1 MQDSDTRPPGVR
13 PRDVWTVVWVVLL
26 VAAGLFVLYEIRRIL
41 VWLLVAGFLAAVL
54 SPAVSILERR
64 GLRRGVAVAAV
75 TIGLVLIVGALLYVF
90 VRPLAAQSIEFAQDL
105 PETVDRIQ
113 RAPLVRQALERF
125 NIEQRVDQASPEL
138 PQRLLGLSGP
148 LVSAFASVAAFLVAL
163 ISVVVLAV
171 FLLIY
176 GPQFVDAGLALVG
189 ERAKRER
196 LRRLGGRSLQAVSG
210 WVAGN
215 VVTSIVAGIVTTV
228 VLLIAGVPYGVLLGL
243 WVAFADLIPLVGATL
258 GAIPAVII
266 AFTVSIPVGIAII
279 IFFVLYQQFE
289 NHVLQPAVYGKTI
302 KLNPFLVL
310 LAVLVGVE
318 LAGFLGALLALP
330 VAGIIQ
336 IVVLDVLDERRGDI
350 ESPTPDAT
358 DGRSQGGGELVGEPT
373 AAGDD
378 PDPP

>member
-1 MQDSDTRPPGVR
+1 MHDSDAPQRVR
-13 PRDVWTVVWVVLL
+13 PRDVWTVVWVVLV
-26 VAAGLFVLYEIRRIL
+26 VAAGLFVLYEIRRII
-41 VWLLVAGFLAAVL
+41 VWLLVAGFVAAVL

-64 GLRRGVAVAAV
+64 GFPRGLAVAAV

-90 VRPLAAQSIEFAQDL
+90 VRPLASQSIEFAQNL

-125 NIEQRVDQASPEL
+125 NLEQTVEQASPEL

-176 GPQFVDAGLALVG
+176 GPQFGATGLALVG
-189 ERAKRER
+189 ERLKQER

-215 VVTSIVAGIVTTV
+215 VLTSIVAGIATTI

-266 AFTVSIPVGIAII
+266 AFTVSVPVGIAVV

-336 IVVLDVLDERRGDI
+336 IVVLDVLDERGGDLG
-350 ESPTPDAT
+350 SPAPETTA
-358 DGRSQGGGELVGEPT
+358 GEPDGE
-373 AAGDD
+373 GDLVAD
-378 PDPP
+378 PSGDGG

>member
-1 MQDSDTRPPGVR
+1 MQDRDARPPGVR
-13 PRDVWTVVWVVLL
+13 PRDVWTVVWVVLV
-26 VAAGLFVLYEIRRIL
+26 VAAGLVVLYEIRRIL

-75 TIGLVLIVGALLYVF
+75 TIGLVLILGALLYVF

-125 NIEQRVDQASPEL
+125 NLEQRVDQASPEL
-138 PQRLLGLSGP
+138 PQRLIGLSGP
-148 LVSAFASVAAFLVAL
+148 LVSAFASAAAFLVAL

-189 ERAKRER
+189 EPARRER

-215 VVTSIVAGIVTTV
+215 VVTSIVAGIATTL

-266 AFTVSIPVGIAII
+266 AFTVSIPVGIAVI

-336 IVVLDVLDERRGDI
+336 IVVLDVLHERRGDV
-350 ESPTPDAT
+350 ESPTPDTT
-358 DGRSQGGGELVGEPT
+358 DGRSHDGGELVGEAT

-378 PDPP
+378 PNSS

>member
-1 MQDSDTRPPGVR
+1 MRDSDARPQGVR
-13 PRDVWTVVWVVLL
+13 PRDVWTVVWVVLV

-41 VWLLVAGFLAAVL
+41 VWLLVAGFVAAVL

-64 GLRRGVAVAAV
+64 GFRRGLAVAAV
-75 TIGLVLIVGALLYVF
+75 TIGLVLIIGALLYVF
-90 VRPLAAQSIEFAQDL
+90 VRPLVSQSIEFAQNL

-125 NIEQRVDQASPEL
+125 NLEQRVEQASPEL

-148 LVSAFASVAAFLVAL
+148 LVSAFASLAAFLVAL

-176 GPQFVDAGLALVG
+176 GPQFAATGLAVVG
-189 ERAKRER
+189 ERAKQER

-215 VVTSIVAGIVTTV
+215 VLTSIVAGIATTV
-228 VLLIAGVPYGVLLGL
+228 VLLLTGVPYGGLLGL

-258 GAIPAVII
+258 GAIPAIII
-266 AFTVSIPVGIAII
+266 AFTVSIPVGIAVV

-336 IVVLDVLDERRGDI
+336 IVVLDVLDERGGDLG
-350 ESPTPDAT
+350 SPTPETTAGEPDGEGDLVADPPG
-358 DGRSQGGGELVGEPT
+358 DGR
-373 AAGDD
+373 
-378 PDPP
+378 

>member
-1 MQDSDTRPPGVR
+1 MRDSDEHPQGVR
-13 PRDVWTVVWVVLL
+13 PRDVWTVVWVVLV

-41 VWLLVAGFLAAVL
+41 VWLLVAGFVAAVL

-64 GLRRGVAVAAV
+64 GFRRGLAVAAV
-75 TIGLVLIVGALLYVF
+75 TIGLVLIIGALLYVF
-90 VRPLAAQSIEFAQDL
+90 VRPLVTQSIEFAQNL

-125 NIEQRVDQASPEL
+125 NLEQRVEQASPEL

-148 LVSAFASVAAFLVAL
+148 LVSAFASLAAFLVAL

-176 GPQFVDAGLALVG
+176 GPQFAATGLALVG
-189 ERAKRER
+189 ERVKQER

-215 VVTSIVAGIVTTV
+215 VLTSIVAGIATTV
-228 VLLIAGVPYGVLLGL
+228 VLLLIGVPYGGLLGL

-258 GAIPAVII
+258 GAIPAIII
-266 AFTVSIPVGIAII
+266 AFTVSIPVGIAVL
-279 IFFVLYQQFE
+279 IFFVVYQQFE

-336 IVVLDVLDERRGDI
+336 IVVLDVVDARGGDLGA
-350 ESPTPDAT
+350 PTAEPT
-358 DGRSQGGGELVGEPT
+358 DGESNGEGDLV
-373 AAGDD
+373 A
-378 PDPP
+378 DPPRDRG

>member
-1 MQDSDTRPPGVR
+1 MRDSDARPRGVR
-13 PRDVWTVVWVVLL
+13 PRDVWTVVWVVL
-26 VAAGLFVLYEIRRIL
+26 VVVAGLFVLYEIRRIL

-64 GLRRGVAVAAV
+64 GFRRGLAVAAV
-75 TIGLVLIVGALLYVF
+75 TIGLVLIIGALLYVF
-90 VRPLAAQSIEFAQDL
+90 VRPLVSQSIEFAENL

-125 NIEQRVDQASPEL
+125 NIQQRVEQASPEL

-148 LVSAFASVAAFLVAL
+148 LVSAFASLAAFLVAL

-176 GPQFVDAGLALVG
+176 GPQFVDTGVALVG
-189 ERAKRER
+189 ERTKRER

-215 VVTSIVAGIVTTV
+215 VLTSIVAGVATTV
-228 VLLIAGVPYGVLLGL
+228 VLLLTGVPYGVLLGL

-258 GAIPAVII
+258 GAIPAIII
-266 AFTVSIPVGIAII
+266 AFTVSVPVGIAVV

-336 IVVLDVLDERRGDI
+336 IVVLDVLDERGRDLGA
-350 ESPTPDAT
+350 PTPETT
-358 DGRSQGGGELVGEPT
+358 DGESDGEGDLV
-373 AAGDD
+373 
-378 PDPP
+378 DPPRDRG

>member
-1 MQDSDTRPPGVR
+1 MRDSEEHPQGVR
-13 PRDVWTVVWVVLL
+13 PRDVWTVVWVVLV

-41 VWLLVAGFLAAVL
+41 VWLLVAGFVAAVL

-64 GLRRGVAVAAV
+64 GFRRGLAVAAV
-75 TIGLVLIVGALLYVF
+75 MIGLVLIVGALLYVF
-90 VRPLAAQSIEFAQDL
+90 VRPLASQSIDFAQNL

-125 NIEQRVDQASPEL
+125 NLEQTVEQASPEL

-163 ISVVVLAV
+163 ISVLVLAV

-176 GPQFVDAGLALVG
+176 GPQFVHTGVALVG
-189 ERAKRER
+189 QRAEQER

-215 VVTSIVAGIVTTV
+215 VLTSIVAGIATTV

-266 AFTVSIPVGIAII
+266 AFTVSVPVGIAVV

-336 IVVLDVLDERRGDI
+336 IVVLDVIDERGGDFG
-350 ESPTPDAT
+350 SPAPETTA
-358 DGRSQGGGELVGEPT
+358 GEPDGE
-373 AAGDD
+373 GDLVAN
-378 PDPP
+378 PPGDGG

>member
-1 MQDSDTRPPGVR
+1 MHDSDARPPGVR
-13 PRDVWTVVWVVLL
+13 PRDVWTVVWVVL
-26 VAAGLFVLYEIRRIL
+26 VVVAGLFVLYEIRRIL

-75 TIGLVLIVGALLYVF
+75 TIGLVLVVGTLLYVF
-90 VRPLAAQSIEFAQDL
+90 VRPLAAQSIEFAQNL

-125 NIEQRVDQASPEL
+125 NLEQRVDEASPEL

-163 ISVVVLAV
+163 ISVVVLTV

-176 GPQFVDAGLALVG
+176 APQFVDTGLALVG
-189 ERAKRER
+189 ERANRER

-215 VVTSIVAGIVTTV
+215 VVTSIVAGIATTV

-266 AFTVSIPVGIAII
+266 AFTVSIPVGIAVI

-302 KLNPFLVL
+302 RLNPFLVL

-336 IVVLDVLDERRGDI
+336 IVVLDVLDERRGDV
-350 ESPTPDAT
+350 ESPTPDTT
-358 DGRSQGGGELVGEPT
+358 DARSRDARELVGEPT

-378 PDPP
+378 ADPS

>member
-1 MQDSDTRPPGVR
+1 MQDNQAPPPGVR
-13 PRDVWTVVWVVLL
+13 PRDVWTVVWVVLA
-26 VAAGLFVLYEIRRIL
+26 VAAGLFVLYEIRRLL
-41 VWLLVAGFLAAVL
+41 VWLLVAAFVAAVL

-75 TIGLVLIVGALLYVF
+75 TIGLVLIIGALMYVF
-90 VRPLAAQSIEFAQDL
+90 VRPLAAQSIEFAQNL
-105 PETVDRIQ
+105 PETVDRIRQ
-113 RAPLVRQALERF
+113 APLIRQAFERF
-125 NIEQRVDQASPEL
+125 NIQQSVEQASPEL

-148 LVSAFASVAAFLVAL
+148 LVSAFASAAAFLVAL
-163 ISVVVLAV
+163 ISVIVLAV

-176 GPQFVDAGLALVG
+176 GPQFVDTGLTLVG
-189 ERAKRER
+189 RRADRER

-215 VVTSIVAGIVTTV
+215 VLTSIVAGIATTV

-266 AFTVSIPVGIAII
+266 GFTVSVPVGIAVL

-336 IVVLDVLDERRGDI
+336 IVVLDVLDERDGGLGGA
-350 ESPTPDAT
+350 TPVSADDGGHAEDDVVAEPPG
-358 DGRSQGGGELVGEPT
+358 DGR
-373 AAGDD
+373 
-378 PDPP
+378 

>member
-1 MQDSDTRPPGVR
+1 MRDSDARPRGVR
-13 PRDVWTVVWVVLL
+13 PRDVWTVVWVVLV

-41 VWLLVAGFLAAVL
+41 VWLLVAGFVAAVL

-64 GLRRGVAVAAV
+64 GFRRGLAVAVV
-75 TIGLVLIVGALLYVF
+75 TIGLVLIIGALLYVF
-90 VRPLAAQSIEFAQDL
+90 VRPLVSQSIEFAQNL

-125 NIEQRVDQASPEL
+125 NIQQRVEQASPEL

-148 LVSAFASVAAFLVAL
+148 LVSAFASLAAFLVAL

-176 GPQFVDAGLALVG
+176 GPQFADTGLALVG
-189 ERAKRER
+189 ERAKQER

-215 VVTSIVAGIVTTV
+215 VLTSIVAGIATTV
-228 VLLIAGVPYGVLLGL
+228 VLLLTGVPYGVLLGL

-258 GAIPAVII
+258 GAIPAIII
-266 AFTVSIPVGIAII
+266 AFTVSIPVGIAVV

-336 IVVLDVLDERRGDI
+336 IVVLDVVDERGGDLGA
-350 ESPTPDAT
+350 PTPEPT
-358 DGRSQGGGELVGEPT
+358 DGESDGEGDLV
-373 AAGDD
+373 A
-378 PDPP
+378 DPPRDRG

>member
-1 MQDSDTRPPGVR
+1 MRDSDARPQGVR
-13 PRDVWTVVWVVLL
+13 PRDVWTVVWVVLV

-41 VWLLVAGFLAAVL
+41 VWLLVAGFVAAVL

-64 GLRRGVAVAAV
+64 GFRRGLAVAAV
-75 TIGLVLIVGALLYVF
+75 TIGLVLIIGALLYVF
-90 VRPLAAQSIEFAQDL
+90 VRPLVSQSIEFAENL

-125 NIEQRVDQASPEL
+125 NIQQRVEQASPEL

-148 LVSAFASVAAFLVAL
+148 LVSAFASLAAFLVAL

-176 GPQFVDAGLALVG
+176 GPQFVDTGVALVG
-189 ERAKRER
+189 ERTKRER
-196 LRRLGGRSLQAVSG
+196 LRRLGGRSLQAVSA

-215 VVTSIVAGIVTTV
+215 VLTSIVPGVATSV
-228 VLLIAGVPYGVLLGL
+228 VLLLTGVPYGVLLGL

-258 GAIPAVII
+258 GAIPAIII
-266 AFTVSIPVGIAII
+266 AFTVSVPVGIAVV

-336 IVVLDVLDERRGDI
+336 IVVLDVLDERGRDLGA
-350 ESPTPDAT
+350 PTPDT
-358 DGRSQGGGELVGEPT
+358 TNGESVGE
-373 AAGDD
+373 GDLV
-378 PDPP
+378 DPPRDRG

>member
-1 MQDSDTRPPGVR
+1 MADSDPRPRGVR
-13 PRDVWTVVWVVLL
+13 PRDVWTVVWVVLV

-41 VWLLVAGFLAAVL
+41 VWLLVAGFVAAVL

-64 GLRRGVAVAAV
+64 GLRRGLAVAAV
-75 TIGLVLIVGALLYVF
+75 TIGLVLIVGGLLYVF
-90 VRPLAAQSIEFAQDL
+90 VRPLASQSIEFAQNL

-125 NIEQRVDQASPEL
+125 NLAQSVEQASPEL

-148 LVSAFASVAAFLVAL
+148 LFSAFASVAAFLVAL

-176 GPQFVDAGLALVG
+176 GPQFVDTGLALVG
-189 ERAKRER
+189 ERAKQER
-196 LRRLGGRSLQAVSG
+196 FRRLGGRSLQAVSG

-215 VVTSIVAGIVTTV
+215 VLTSIVAGIATTI

-266 AFTVSIPVGIAII
+266 AFTVSVPVGIAVI

-336 IVVLDVLDERRGDI
+336 IVVLDVLDDRGGDHGSAVLETADG
-350 ESPTPDAT
+350 ESEGEGDLVAGPPG
-358 DGRSQGGGELVGEPT
+358 DGG
-373 AAGDD
+373 
-378 PDPP
+378 

>member
-1 MQDSDTRPPGVR
+1 MRDSDARPQGVR
-13 PRDVWTVVWVVLL
+13 PRDVWTVVWVVLV

-41 VWLLVAGFLAAVL
+41 VWLLVAGFVAAVL

-64 GLRRGVAVAAV
+64 GFRRGLAVAAV

-90 VRPLAAQSIEFAQDL
+90 VRPLVSQSIEFAQNL

-125 NIEQRVDQASPEL
+125 NLEQRVEQASPEL

-176 GPQFVDAGLALVG
+176 GPQFADTGLALVG
-189 ERAKRER
+189 ERVKQER

-215 VVTSIVAGIVTTV
+215 VLTSIVAGIATTV
-228 VLLIAGVPYGVLLGL
+228 VLLLTGVPYGGLLGL

-258 GAIPAVII
+258 GAIPAIII
-266 AFTVSIPVGIAII
+266 AFTVSIPVGIAVV
-279 IFFVLYQQFE
+279 IFFVVYQQFE

-336 IVVLDVLDERRGDI
+336 IVVLDVLDERGRNLGA
-350 ESPTPDAT
+350 PTPEAM
-358 DGRSQGGGELVGEPT
+358 DGESDGEGDLV
-373 AAGDD
+373 A
-378 PDPP
+378 DPPRDRG

>member
-1 MQDSDTRPPGVR
+1 MQGSDARPPRVR
-13 PRDVWTVVWVVLL
+13 PRDVWTVIWVVLV
-26 VAAGLFVLYEIRRIL
+26 VAAGLLVLYEIRRIL
-41 VWLLVAGFLAAVL
+41 VWLLVAAFVAAVL

-64 GLRRGVAVAAV
+64 GLRRGLAVAVV
-75 TIGLVLIVGALLYVF
+75 TIGLVLIIGALVYLF
-90 VRPLAAQSIEFAQDL
+90 VRPLAAQSIEFAQNL
-105 PETVDRIQ
+105 PETVDRVQ
-113 RAPLVRQALERF
+113 QVPLVRQALERF
-125 NIEQRVDQASPEL
+125 NIEQSVEQASPDL

-171 FLLIY
+171 FLLLY
-176 GPQFVDAGLALVG
+176 GPQFVDTGLKLIG
-189 ERAKRER
+189 ERTKRER

-215 VVTSIVAGIVTTV
+215 VLTSVVAGIATTV

-266 AFTVSIPVGIAII
+266 AFTVSIPVGIAVI

-310 LAVLVGVE
+310 LAILVGVE

-330 VAGIIQ
+330 LAGIIQ
-336 IVVLDVLDERRGDI
+336 IVVLDVLDERGGDLGR
-350 ESPTPDAT
+350 STADAPENVRQAEGHVPADPPS
-358 DGRSQGGGELVGEPT
+358 DGR
-373 AAGDD
+373 
-378 PDPP
+378 

>member
-1 MQDSDTRPPGVR
+1 MRDSDARPQGVR
-13 PRDVWTVVWVVLL
+13 PRDVWTVVWVVLA

-41 VWLLVAGFLAAVL
+41 VWLLVAGFVAAVL

-64 GLRRGVAVAAV
+64 GFRRGLAVAAV
-75 TIGLVLIVGALLYVF
+75 TIGLVLIIGALLYVF
-90 VRPLAAQSIEFAQDL
+90 VRPLVSQSIEFAQDL

-125 NIEQRVDQASPEL
+125 NLEQRVEQASPEL

-176 GPQFVDAGLALVG
+176 GPQFAATGLALVG
-189 ERAKRER
+189 ERAKQER

-215 VVTSIVAGIVTTV
+215 VLTSIVAGIATTV
-228 VLLIAGVPYGVLLGL
+228 VLLLTGVPYGGLLGL

-258 GAIPAVII
+258 GAIPAIII
-266 AFTVSIPVGIAII
+266 AFTVSVPVGIAVV

-336 IVVLDVLDERRGDI
+336 IVVLDVLDERGGDLGA
-350 ESPTPDAT
+350 PTPATT
-358 DGRSQGGGELVGEPT
+358 DGAPDGEGDLV
-373 AAGDD
+373 A
-378 PDPP
+378 DPPRDRG

>member
-1 MQDSDTRPPGVR
+1 MRDSDPRPQGVR
-13 PRDVWTVVWVVLL
+13 PRDVWTVVWVVLV
-26 VAAGLFVLYEIRRIL
+26 VAAGVFVLYEIRRIL
-41 VWLLVAGFLAAVL
+41 VWLLVAGFVAAVL

-64 GLRRGVAVAAV
+64 GFRRGLAVAAV
-75 TIGLVLIVGALLYVF
+75 TIGLVLIIGALLYVF
-90 VRPLAAQSIEFAQDL
+90 VRPLVSQSIEFAQNL

-125 NIEQRVDQASPEL
+125 HLEQRVEQASPEL

-176 GPQFVDAGLALVG
+176 GPQFAATGLALVG
-189 ERAKRER
+189 ERVKQER

-215 VVTSIVAGIVTTV
+215 VLTSIVAGIATTV
-228 VLLIAGVPYGVLLGL
+228 VLLLTGVPYGGLLGL

-258 GAIPAVII
+258 GAIPAIII
-266 AFTVSIPVGIAII
+266 AFTVSIPVGIAVV
-279 IFFVLYQQFE
+279 IFFVVYQQFE

-336 IVVLDVLDERRGDI
+336 IVVLDVLDERGRALGA
-350 ESPTPDAT
+350 PTPETT
-358 DGRSQGGGELVGEPT
+358 DGESDGEGDLV
-373 AAGDD
+373 A
-378 PDPP
+378 DPPRDRG

>member
-1 MQDSDTRPPGVR
+1 MPDSDERPQGVR
-13 PRDVWTVVWVVLL
+13 PRDVWTVVWVVLV

-41 VWLLVAGFLAAVL
+41 VWLLVAGFVAAVL

-64 GLRRGVAVAAV
+64 GFRRGLAVAAV
-75 TIGLVLIVGALLYVF
+75 TIGLVLIIGALLYVF
-90 VRPLAAQSIEFAQDL
+90 VRPLVTQSIEFAQNL

-125 NIEQRVDQASPEL
+125 NLEQRVEQASPEL

-148 LVSAFASVAAFLVAL
+148 LVSAFASLAAFLVAL

-176 GPQFVDAGLALVG
+176 GPQFSATGLALVG
-189 ERAKRER
+189 ERVKQER

-215 VVTSIVAGIVTTV
+215 VLTSIVAGVATTV
-228 VLLIAGVPYGVLLGL
+228 VLLLIGVPYGGLLGL

-258 GAIPAVII
+258 GAIPAIII
-266 AFTVSIPVGIAII
+266 AFTVSIPVGIAVL
-279 IFFVLYQQFE
+279 IFFVVYQQFE

-336 IVVLDVLDERRGDI
+336 IVVLDVVDARGGDLGA
-350 ESPTPDAT
+350 PTAEPT
-358 DGRSQGGGELVGEPT
+358 DGEAGGEGDLV
-373 AAGDD
+373 A
-378 PDPP
+378 DPPRDRG

>member
-1 MQDSDTRPPGVR
+1 MRDSDARPPAVR
-13 PRDVWTVVWVVLL
+13 PRDVWTVVWVVLV

-41 VWLLVAGFLAAVL
+41 VWLLVAGFVAAVL

-64 GLRRGVAVAAV
+64 GFRRGLAVAVV
-75 TIGLVLIVGALLYVF
+75 TIGLVLIIGALLYVF
-90 VRPLAAQSIEFAQDL
+90 VRPLVSQSIEFAQNL

-125 NIEQRVDQASPEL
+125 NLEQRVEQASPEL

-176 GPQFVDAGLALVG
+176 GPQFADTGLALVG
-189 ERAKRER
+189 ERVKQER

-215 VVTSIVAGIVTTV
+215 VLTSIVAGIATTV
-228 VLLIAGVPYGVLLGL
+228 VLLLTGVPYGGLLGL

-258 GAIPAVII
+258 GAIPAIII
-266 AFTVSIPVGIAII
+266 AFTVSVPVGIAVV
-279 IFFVLYQQFE
+279 IFFIVYQQFE

-336 IVVLDVLDERRGDI
+336 IVVLDVLDERGEDVGV
-350 ESPTPDAT
+350 PTPETT
-358 DGRSQGGGELVGEPT
+358 DGESDGE
-373 AAGDD
+373 GDVVA
-378 PDPP
+378 DPPRDRG

>member
-1 MQDSDTRPPGVR
+1 MRDSDARPQGVR
-13 PRDVWTVVWVVLL
+13 PRDVWTVVWVVLA

-41 VWLLVAGFLAAVL
+41 VWLLVAGFVAAVL

-64 GLRRGVAVAAV
+64 GLRRGLAVAVV
-75 TIGLVLIVGALLYVF
+75 TIGLVLIIGALLYVF
-90 VRPLAAQSIEFAQDL
+90 VRPLVSQSIEFAQNL

-125 NIEQRVDQASPEL
+125 NLEQRVEQASPEL

-176 GPQFVDAGLALVG
+176 GPQFAATGLALVG
-189 ERAKRER
+189 ERAKQER

-215 VVTSIVAGIVTTV
+215 VLTSIVAGIATTV
-228 VLLIAGVPYGVLLGL
+228 VLLLTGVPYGGLLGL

-258 GAIPAVII
+258 GAIPAIII
-266 AFTVSIPVGIAII
+266 AFTVSVPVGIAVV

-336 IVVLDVLDERRGDI
+336 IVVLDVLDERGGDLGA
-350 ESPTPDAT
+350 PTPATTDDAP
-358 DGRSQGGGELVGEPT
+358 DGEGDLV
-373 AAGDD
+373 A
-378 PDPP
+378 DPPRDRG

>member
-1 MQDSDTRPPGVR
+1 MQDRDSRPQGVR
-13 PRDVWTVVWVVLL
+13 PRDVWTVVWVVLV

-41 VWLLVAGFLAAVL
+41 VWLLVAGFVAAVL

-64 GLRRGVAVAAV
+64 GFRRGLAVAAV

-90 VRPLAAQSIEFAQDL
+90 VRPLASQSIEFAQDL

-125 NIEQRVDQASPEL
+125 NLEQSVEQASPEL

-176 GPQFVDAGLALVG
+176 GPQFVDTSLALVG
-189 ERAKRER
+189 ERAKQAR

-215 VVTSIVAGIVTTV
+215 VLTSIVAGIATTV
-228 VLLIAGVPYGVLLGL
+228 VLLITGVPYGVLLGL

-266 AFTVSIPVGIAII
+266 AFTVSVPVGIAVVV
-279 IFFVLYQQFE
+279 FFVLYQQFE

-336 IVVLDVLDERRGDI
+336 IVVFDVLDERGGDLGSAI
-350 ESPTPDAT
+350 PETT
-358 DGRSQGGGELVGEPT
+358 DGEP
-373 AAGDD
+373 DD
-378 PDPP
+378 EGRRP

>member
-1 MQDSDTRPPGVR
+1 MEDSRARPPGVR
-13 PRDVWTVVWVVLL
+13 PRDVWTVVWVVLA
-26 VAAGLFVLYEIRRIL
+26 VAAGLFVLFEIRRIL
-41 VWLLVAGFLAAVL
+41 VWLLVAAFVAAVL

-64 GLRRGVAVAAV
+64 GLRRGIAVAVV
-75 TIGLVLIVGALLYVF
+75 TIGLVLIIGALLYLF
-90 VRPLAAQSIEFAQDL
+90 VRPLVAQSIEFAQNL

-113 RAPLVRQALERF
+113 RAPFVRQVLERF
-125 NIEQRVDQASPEL
+125 NIDQSVQRVSPEL

-148 LVSAFASVAAFLVAL
+148 LVSAFASVAEFLVAL
-163 ISVVVLAV
+163 ISIVVLAV

-176 GPQFVDAGLALVG
+176 GPRFVDTGLTLVG
-189 ERAKRER
+189 EGAKRER
-196 LRRLGGRSLQAVSG
+196 LRRVGTRSLQAVSG

-215 VVTSIVAGIVTTV
+215 VLTSIVAGVATTV

-266 AFTVSIPVGIAII
+266 AFTVSVPVGIAVI

-310 LAVLVGVE
+310 LAVLVGIE

-330 VAGIIQ
+330 IAGIIQ
-336 IVVLDVLDERRGDI
+336 IVILDVLDERGGGLGSPSAESPADMDGRPRGD
-350 ESPTPDAT
+350 
-358 DGRSQGGGELVGEPT
+358 L
-373 AAGDD
+373 AA
-378 PDPP
+378 DPPGDAR

>member
-1 MQDSDTRPPGVR
+1 MQDSDARPPGVR

-26 VAAGLFVLYEIRRIL
+26 VAGGLFVLYEIRRIL

-215 VVTSIVAGIVTTV
+215 VVTSIVAGIATTV

-266 AFTVSIPVGIAII
+266 AFTVSIPVGIAVI

-336 IVVLDVLDERRGDI
+336 IVVIDVLHERRGDI

-358 DGRSQGGGELVGEPT
+358 DGRSLGGGELVGEPT

>member
-1 MQDSDTRPPGVR
+1 MHDSQAPPPGVR
-13 PRDVWTVVWVVLL
+13 PRDVWTVVWVVLA

-41 VWLLVAGFLAAVL
+41 VWLLVAAFVAAVL

-75 TIGLVLIVGALLYVF
+75 TIGLVLIIGALLYVF
-90 VRPLAAQSIEFAQDL
+90 VRPLAAQSIEFAHNL
-105 PETVDRIQ
+105 PETVDRIRQ
-113 RAPLVRQALERF
+113 APLIRQAFERF
-125 NIEQRVDQASPEL
+125 NIQQSVEQASPEL

-148 LVSAFASVAAFLVAL
+148 LVSAFASAAAFLVAF
-163 ISVVVLAV
+163 ISVIVLAV

-176 GPQFVDAGLALVG
+176 GPQFVDTGLTLVG
-189 ERAKRER
+189 DRADRER

-215 VVTSIVAGIVTTV
+215 VLTSIVAGIATTV
-228 VLLIAGVPYGVLLGL
+228 VLLITGVPYGVLLGL

-266 AFTVSIPVGIAII
+266 GFTVSVPVGIAVL

-336 IVVLDVLDERRGDI
+336 IVVLDVLDERDEGLGGA
-350 ESPTPDAT
+350 TPVSAEDGSDAENDLVVEPPG
-358 DGRSQGGGELVGEPT
+358 DGR
-373 AAGDD
+373 
-378 PDPP
+378 

>member
-1 MQDSDTRPPGVR
+1 MRDSDARPQGVR
-13 PRDVWTVVWVVLL
+13 PRDVWTVVWVVLA

-41 VWLLVAGFLAAVL
+41 VWLLVAGFVAAVL

-64 GLRRGVAVAAV
+64 GLRRGLAVAVV
-75 TIGLVLIVGALLYVF
+75 TIGLVLIIGALLYVF
-90 VRPLAAQSIEFAQDL
+90 VRPLVSQSIEFAQNL

-125 NIEQRVDQASPEL
+125 NLEQRVEQASPEL

-176 GPQFVDAGLALVG
+176 GPQFAATGLALVG
-189 ERAKRER
+189 ERAKQER

-215 VVTSIVAGIVTTV
+215 VLTSIVAGIATTV
-228 VLLIAGVPYGVLLGL
+228 VLLLTGVPYGGLLGL

-258 GAIPAVII
+258 GAIPAIII
-266 AFTVSIPVGIAII
+266 AFTVSVPVGIAVV

-336 IVVLDVLDERRGDI
+336 IVVLDVLDERGRDLGA
-350 ESPTPDAT
+350 PTPETT
-358 DGRSQGGGELVGEPT
+358 DGESDGE
-373 AAGDD
+373 GDLIA
-378 PDPP
+378 DPPRDRG

>member
-1 MQDSDTRPPGVR
+1 MHDSDARPPGVR
-13 PRDVWTVVWVVLL
+13 PRDVWTVVWVVLV

-41 VWLLVAGFLAAVL
+41 VWLLVAGFLTAVL

-75 TIGLVLIVGALLYVF
+75 TIGLVLVVGALLYVF
-90 VRPLAAQSIEFAQDL
+90 VRPLAAQSIEFAQNL

-125 NIEQRVDQASPEL
+125 NLEQRVDEASPEL
-138 PQRLLGLSGP
+138 PQRLIGLSGP

-163 ISVVVLAV
+163 ISIVVLTV

-176 GPQFVDAGLALVG
+176 APQFVDAGQALVG
-189 ERAKRER
+189 ERANRER

-215 VVTSIVAGIVTTV
+215 VVTSIVAGIATTV
-228 VLLIAGVPYGVLLGL
+228 VLLIAGVPYGGLLGL

-266 AFTVSIPVGIAII
+266 AFTVSIPVGIAVI

-302 KLNPFLVL
+302 RLNPFLVL

-336 IVVLDVLDERRGDI
+336 IVVLDVLDERRGD
-350 ESPTPDAT
+350 PTPDTT
-358 DGRSQGGGELVGEPT
+358 DARSQGARELVGEPT

-378 PDPP
+378 ADPS

>member
-1 MQDSDTRPPGVR
+1 MRDSDEHPQGVR
-13 PRDVWTVVWVVLL
+13 PRDVWTVVWVVLV

-41 VWLLVAGFLAAVL
+41 VWLLVAGFVAAVL

-64 GLRRGVAVAAV
+64 GFRRGLAVAAV
-75 TIGLVLIVGALLYVF
+75 TIGLVLIIGALLYVF
-90 VRPLAAQSIEFAQDL
+90 VRPLVTQSIEFAQNL

-125 NIEQRVDQASPEL
+125 NLEQRVEQASPEL

-148 LVSAFASVAAFLVAL
+148 LVSAFASLAAFLVAL

-176 GPQFVDAGLALVG
+176 GPQFAATGLALVG
-189 ERAKRER
+189 ERVKQER

-215 VVTSIVAGIVTTV
+215 VLTSIVAGIATTV
-228 VLLIAGVPYGVLLGL
+228 VLLLIGVPYGGLLGL

-258 GAIPAVII
+258 GAIPAIII
-266 AFTVSIPVGIAII
+266 AFTVSIPVGIAVV
-279 IFFVLYQQFE
+279 IFFVVYQQFE

-336 IVVLDVLDERRGDI
+336 IVVLDVVDARGGDLGA
-350 ESPTPDAT
+350 PTPEPT
-358 DGRSQGGGELVGEPT
+358 DGESDGEGDLV
-373 AAGDD
+373 A
-378 PDPP
+378 DPPRDRG

>member
-1 MQDSDTRPPGVR
+1 MQDSQAPPPGVR
-13 PRDVWTVVWVVLL
+13 PRDVWTVVWVVLA

-41 VWLLVAGFLAAVL
+41 VWLLVAAFVAAVL

-75 TIGLVLIVGALLYVF
+75 TIGLVLIIGALLYVF
-90 VRPLAAQSIEFAQDL
+90 VRPLAAQSIEFAQNL
-105 PETVDRIQ
+105 PETVDRIRQ
-113 RAPLVRQALERF
+113 APLVRQALERF
-125 NIEQRVDQASPEL
+125 NIQQSVEEASPEL

-163 ISVVVLAV
+163 ISVIVLAV

-176 GPQFVDAGLALVG
+176 GPQFVDTGLTLVG

-215 VVTSIVAGIVTTV
+215 VLTSIVAGIATTV

-266 AFTVSIPVGIAII
+266 GFTVSVPVGIAVL

-336 IVVLDVLDERRGDI
+336 IVVLDALDERDGGLGGATA
-350 ESPTPDAT
+350 ESADDGSHAEDDLVAEPG
-358 DGRSQGGGELVGEPT
+358 DGR
-373 AAGDD
+373 
-378 PDPP
+378 

>member
-1 MQDSDTRPPGVR
+1 MHDSDARPQGVR
-13 PRDVWTVVWVVLL
+13 PRDVWTVVWVVLV

-41 VWLLVAGFLAAVL
+41 VWLLVAGFVAAVL

-64 GLRRGVAVAAV
+64 GLRRGLAVAAV

-90 VRPLAAQSIEFAQDL
+90 VRPLASQSIEFAQNL

-125 NIEQRVDQASPEL
+125 NLEQTVEQASPEL

-163 ISVVVLAV
+163 ISVIVFAV

-176 GPQFVDAGLALVG
+176 GPQFVDTGAALVG
-189 ERAKRER
+189 ERVKQER

-215 VVTSIVAGIVTTV
+215 VLTSIVAGIATTV

-266 AFTVSIPVGIAII
+266 AFTVSVPVGIAVV

-336 IVVLDVLDERRGDI
+336 IVVLDVLDERGGDLG
-350 ESPTPDAT
+350 SPTTETTAGEPDGEGDLVADPPG
-358 DGRSQGGGELVGEPT
+358 DGR
-373 AAGDD
+373 
-378 PDPP
+378 